1 MASERGLQM
10 AELFRSG
17 KTLQEIGDQF
27 GVTRQRVHGVLKR
40 QGITWRDGGVFL
52 SKGIP
57 TVREKNPS

>member
-1 MASERGLQM
+1 M

-17 KTLQEIGDQF
+17 KTLQEIGERF